1 MSWNFKKN
9 ICSLIVVF
17 KSARASEF
25 RRKREARDNHQ
36 NTSESTHSKKN
47 MARESKKFENET
59 HTDASLTEQL
69 SEKRPQFNLSRFI
82 FNPYYYLHKMQKMR
96 NLKNKITLKKYLV
109 SINFCLKLLATLK
122 LKHTP
127 NTLTQIHSKNKH
139 SYQIQRRRWV
149 S

>member
-1 MSWNFKKN
+1 MSWNFKKI

-82 FNPYYYLHKMQKMR
+82 FNPYYTYTKSKQKMR
-96 NLKNKITLKKYLV
+96 NLKIK
-109 SINFCLKLLATLK
+109 
-122 LKHTP
+122 
-127 NTLTQIHSKNKH
+127 
-139 SYQIQRRRWV
+139 
-149 S
+149 

>member
-69 SEKRPQFNLSRFI
+69 SKKRPQFNLSRFI
-82 FNPYYYLHKMQKMR
+82 FNPYYYLHKMQKML

>member
-1 MSWNFKKN
+1 MFSKAHAQANFEEN
-9 ICSLIVVF
+9 
-17 KSARASEF
+17 E
-25 RRKREARDNHQ
+25 RREITTKTRQ
-36 NTSESTHSKKN
+36 NPHTAKKKN